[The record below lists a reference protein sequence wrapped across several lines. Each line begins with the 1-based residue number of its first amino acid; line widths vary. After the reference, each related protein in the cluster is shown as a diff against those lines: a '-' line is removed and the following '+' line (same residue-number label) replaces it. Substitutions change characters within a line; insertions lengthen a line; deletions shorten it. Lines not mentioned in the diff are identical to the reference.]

1 MDEINLTD
9 LQQNIEQIVKTVRN
23 PAVIMTNGQPAA
35 ILMGFECFDILAEA
49 LVIVDDLEEVADQA
63 IRVYES

>member
-9 LQQNIEQIVKTVRN
+9 LQQETEQIVTTVRT
-23 PAVIMTNGQPAA
+23 PVVIMSNGQPAA

-49 LVIVDDLEEVADQA
+49 LVIVDDLEEAADQV